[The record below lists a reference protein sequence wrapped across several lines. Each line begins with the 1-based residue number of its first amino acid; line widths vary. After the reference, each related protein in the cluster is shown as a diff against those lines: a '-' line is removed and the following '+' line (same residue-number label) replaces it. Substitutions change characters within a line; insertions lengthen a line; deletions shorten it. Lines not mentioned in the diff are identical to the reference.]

1 MGGDTAAQGNQATDD
16 GGAIFA
22 LSAVVT
28 IDNSTV
34 RANTA
39 ADNGGAIFG
48 QNGADVTIDSSTVSG
63 NTAADDGG
71 GVFLAA
77 SSTGSSSIVNSTFSG
92 NSAGGRAGALNVEQ
106 PTVIRNSTFTG
117 NRADS
122 DGDGTGR
129 QGGIFTT
136 AGQLTVHNTIVAGNL
151 RGTGTTPSDLDS
163 NTSLVASSSNNLI
176 GSAIGGSGGLTDGV
190 NGNIVGIGGLGTI
203 PTSTILNT
211 TLANNGGPTFTHAL
225 VFGSPAVNAGNN
237 ANSLGSTD
245 QRGSGF
251 SRILQ
256 STVDIG
262 AFESAFETRS
272 LTVSVNTEAVDPTDG
287 AISLREA
294 IEFAND
300 ITGGLAGTGDADNDG
315 SPIDT
320 ITFDSDLTGQ
330 TITVANELVIT
341 SSVTIAGLG
350 SDQLTI
356 SGGTGA
362 SDNHRVLRISDSNA
376 ANLFD
381 VEINE
386 LTIRDGGSETANVFG
401 AGISN
406 EENLTLRNVTIEA
419 NDAGSSFG
427 GGLAHFTG
435 ELNLIDS
442 TIRGNFADS
451 NGGGVNVSSGSTS
464 IVNSTISGNTAG
476 ARGGGFNVSAGTST
490 IVNST
495 FSGNSADISVG
506 GFRTLG
512 SAIIRNSTFTGNR
525 ADADGNG
532 SGTAP
537 GLFANT
543 NQLTLHNSIV
553 AGNFVGS
560 GTTPSDISNTA
571 LAAGSSNNI
580 IGSAVI
586 GDGGLV
592 DGADGNIVGVNGAGT
607 RDINTILD
615 TNLADNGGPT
625 MTHALVAGS
634 LAIDAGD
641 PAGNTSQFDQRG
653 EGFDRIF
660 GSSIDIGAFEAETQ
674 PILRGDVNG
683 DGVVDFGDIP
693 DFISVLQ
700 SGVFLDEADANGD
713 GVVDFA
719 DIPAFI
725 EILQM
730 Q

>member
-1 MGGDTAAQGNQATDD
+1 M
-16 GGAIFA
+16 
-22 LSAVVT
+22 
-28 IDNSTV
+28 
-34 RANTA
+34 
-39 ADNGGAIFG
+39 
-48 QNGADVTIDSSTVSG
+48 
-63 NTAADDGG
+63 
-71 GVFLAA
+71 
-77 SSTGSSSIVNSTFSG
+77 
-92 NSAGGRAGALNVEQ
+92 
-106 PTVIRNSTFTG
+106 
-117 NRADS
+117 
-122 DGDGTGR
+122 
-129 QGGIFTT
+129 
-136 AGQLTVHNTIVAGNL
+136 
-151 RGTGTTPSDLDS
+151 
-163 NTSLVASSSNNLI
+163 
-176 GSAIGGSGGLTDGV
+176 
-190 NGNIVGIGGLGTI
+190 
-203 PTSTILNT
+203 
-211 TLANNGGPTFTHAL
+211 
-225 VFGSPAVNAGNN
+225 FGSPAVNAGNN

-320 ITFDSDLTGQ
+320 ITFDSGLTGQ

-464 IVNSTISGNTAG
+464 IVNSTISGNTA
-476 ARGGGFNVSAGTST
+476 VSYTH
-490 IVNST
+490 
-495 FSGNSADISVG
+495 
-506 GFRTLG
+506 
-512 SAIIRNSTFTGNR
+512 
-525 ADADGNG
+525 
-532 SGTAP
+532 
-537 GLFANT
+537 
-543 NQLTLHNSIV
+543 LTL
-553 AGNFVGS
+553 
-560 GTTPSDISNTA
+560 P
-571 LAAGSSNNI
+571 
-580 IGSAVI
+580 
-586 GDGGLV
+586 
-592 DGADGNIVGVNGAGT
+592 
-607 RDINTILD
+607 TIC
-615 TNLADNGGPT
+615 
-625 MTHALVAGS
+625 
-634 LAIDAGD
+634 
-641 PAGNTSQFDQRG
+641 
-653 EGFDRIF
+653 
-660 GSSIDIGAFEAETQ
+660 
-674 PILRGDVNG
+674 
-683 DGVVDFGDIP
+683 
-693 DFISVLQ
+693 SV
-700 SGVFLDEADANGD
+700 
-713 GVVDFA
+713 
-719 DIPAFI
+719 
-725 EILQM
+725 
-730 Q
+730 